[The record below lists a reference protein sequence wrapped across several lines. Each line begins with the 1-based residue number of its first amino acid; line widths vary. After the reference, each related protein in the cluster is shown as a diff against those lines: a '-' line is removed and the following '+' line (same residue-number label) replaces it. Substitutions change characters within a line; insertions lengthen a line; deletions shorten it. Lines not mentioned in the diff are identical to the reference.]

1 MSKRAVEKKLKAKA
15 QAREQAKEKK
25 EQNELTR
32 FVELL
37 SNLNNEAV
45 EMLETGDL
53 SGLYPMNDT
62 VEGLFSI
69 QHDNK
74 DELYT
79 GVDKEA
85 RMIYGNFNALVQLT
99 EKVGENEWSEE
110 DSDNARKCLENI
122 LQASI
127 EIIKKY
133 GLFD

>member
-85 RMIYGNFNALVQLT
+85 KTIYGNFNALVQLT

-110 DSDNARKCLENI
+110 NSDNARKCLENI
-122 LQASI
+122 LQASV